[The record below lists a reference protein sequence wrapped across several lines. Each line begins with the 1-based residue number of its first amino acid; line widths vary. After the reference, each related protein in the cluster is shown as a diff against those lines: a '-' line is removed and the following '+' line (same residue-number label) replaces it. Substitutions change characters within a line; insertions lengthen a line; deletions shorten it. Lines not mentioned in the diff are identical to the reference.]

1 MEFQNNL
8 GIYLSKNSASV
19 VCFDLHQKSVLGC
32 FSVSCEN
39 TEQSGWQAMVNLISS
54 GCAERGWGFS
64 EVAVALDCAMF
75 MQHSV
80 HSEFAEPKQ
89 IAATIRFDTEE
100 AIAADVADVA
110 IAFTATPAAGGGSE
124 LTVFTAEKKMLTEIL
139 AALQSNNLDPVS
151 IEPDVNCLARFI
163 SKNNVATAGEQGA
176 DLFAVLSKSRGY
188 FIVLAKSQSCLKM
201 RTFLLGR
208 TQNKTELITREA
220 PLTLALLS
228 GGENINELKVFD
240 SEDSVDIVALGEK
253 LAVKVEAL
261 DLAWTIQIESQTSDD
276 NDSENPV
283 GFAIACGAAV
293 SGAQKITAANFRDD
307 FSPYQGRKL
316 RIEKAIKILS
326 VLITVFVLVIGMYF
340 QMRLMQRNRYANRL
354 HKKLA
359 KQYSDVMF
367 TKKMPKDTSP
377 AKKLAGELRRIRDVK
392 SGQLSITGKEAVS
405 AKLILLLNAF
415 NGCASKTNLQID
427 TIGIAGKIT
436 VAGSTSGR
444 KKTLELFKAIKKG
457 KLDIL
462 QQRIDEKGGRDNFTI
477 TVAPQNG

>member
-19 VCFDLHQKSVLGC
+19 VCFNLHHKSVLGY
-32 FSVSCEN
+32 FSVACEN
-39 TEQSGWQAMVNLISS
+39 PEQSGWQAMANLISS
-54 GCAERGWGFS
+54 GCAERGWEFS

-100 AIAADVADVA
+100 AIAVDVADVA

-124 LTVFTAEKKMLTEIL
+124 LTVFTAEKKKLIEIL
-139 AALQSNNLDPVS
+139 AALQSKNLDPVT
-151 IEPDVNCLARFI
+151 IEPYVNCLARFI
-163 SKNNVATAGEQGA
+163 SQNNVTTTGEQGA

-188 FIVLAKSQSCLKM
+188 FVVLSESQNFLKM
-201 RTFLLGR
+201 RTFLIGS
-208 TQNKTELITREA
+208 TQNKTELITKEA

-228 GGENINELKVFD
+228 SGEAINELKVFD
-240 SEDSVDIVALGEK
+240 SANSVDVTGLGEK
-253 LAVKVEAL
+253 LSIKVAAL
-261 DLAWTIQIESQTSDD
+261 DLALKAQVESQTSDE
-276 NDSENPV
+276 NDSENLV
-283 GFAIACGAAV
+283 GFAIACGAAA
-293 SGAQKITAANFRDD
+293 SGTQKITLANFRDD

-367 TKKMPKDTSP
+367 TKKMPTDTSP

-392 SGQLSITGKEAVS
+392 SGQLSITGKESVS

-415 NGCASKTNLQID
+415 NVCASKTDLQIG

-436 VAGSTSGR
+436 VTGSTSSR
-444 KKTLELFKAIKKG
+444 KNTLELFKAIKKG

-462 QQRIDEKGGRDNFTI
+462 QQRIDEKAGRDNFTI